1 MDEAGSQQEAL
12 RQFHARVTNPVI
24 TDGTGL
30 ELSFVIPAFNEAE
43 NLEPLS
49 RRLERVCTELG
60 IDRYEILYVENGSI
74 DDSEVILRR
83 LHGENQRIK
92 MVQLSRNFGYQGG
105 ISAGLAHARGT
116 WVVVMDGDQQDPPEL
131 IPEMLAKARRGYEVV
146 YGIRTKRQDS
156 LAKRVAYKAFYRLWR
171 ATAQITVPIDAG
183 DFCVMHRMV
192 VDCINS
198 LPERQRFIRGLR
210 SWSGFRQ
217 TGVEHERQSRKG
229 GESKFKL
236 GGMIGL
242 ALDGLLSYSIAPL
255 RFMTFSGFF
264 VASLSFFV
272 GILQGIFWIFNWL
285 GLATVPGI
293 LPPGLTQI
301 NLLVTFLLGFNILC
315 LGIVGEYIGRIYE
328 EVKQRPLFVVK
339 AQLPEE

>member
-1 MDEAGSQQEAL
+1 MDGSLSQPEDY
-12 RQFHARVTNPVI
+12 RQLHRRVASSVMVQGSGP
-24 TDGTGL
+24 

-49 RRLERVCTELG
+49 RRLERVCAGLG

-83 LHGENQRIK
+83 LHGGNQRIK

-105 ISAGLAHARGT
+105 ISAGLAYVRGT
-116 WVVVMDGDQQDPPEL
+116 WIVVMDGDQQDPPEL
-131 IPEMLAKARRGYEVV
+131 IPEMLAKAKQGYEVV

-156 LAKRVAYKAFYRLWR
+156 LAKRIAYKAFYRLWR
-171 ATAQITVPIDAG
+171 ATAQIAVPVDAG
-183 DFCVMHRMV
+183 DFCVMHRKV

-217 TGVEHERQSRKG
+217 AGIEHERQSRKG
-229 GESKFKL
+229 GKSKFNL
-236 GGMIGL
+236 AGMVGL
-242 ALDGLLSYSIAPL
+242 ALDGLLSYSVAPL
-255 RFMTFSGFF
+255 RFMTFSGLF

-272 GILQGIFWIFNWL
+272 GILQAIFRILNWL
-285 GLATVPGI
+285 GIATIPGI